1 MKPFDTP
8 IYVTR
13 PSLPPLQTFAAG
25 LQEIWDSRWL
35 TNHGPVLR
43 RFELKLKGFLQAENL
58 CMFTNGALALM
69 VAMQGLRLT
78 GEVITTPFT
87 FVASTNAIT
96 QCGMQPIFADIALED
111 LTLDPD
117 RVEALITPRTS
128 AILAVHV
135 FGIPCQLDRLGAIAE
150 RHGLALIYDAAH
162 AFGMTVDGRSIANF
176 GDVSMF
182 SFHATKLYHTIEGG
196 ALTFGDQALAPVFD
210 ALCNHGLEPDGDVR
224 LAGLNAKMSEIQAL
238 MGELM
243 LDTLQASIAHGHRID
258 AAYRER
264 LREVP
269 GLSALSESPPDVQP
283 NYSFFPVLVDEAEFG
298 MSSDALKAAL
308 LRYNVHVRRYFTPLI
323 SDMTAF
329 RSSAS
334 SDPLKNARRIGP
346 QVMALPTY
354 ADLAIEDVHRV
365 CDLIASI
372 QRVEGVHAMRHSRI

>member
-1 MKPFDTP
+1 MKPFDSP

-13 PSLPPLQTFAAG
+13 PTLPPLRTFAAG

-35 TNHGPVLR
+35 TNNGPVLR
-43 RFELKLKGFLQAENL
+43 RFETKMKGFLQADNL
-58 CMFTNGALALM
+58 SMFTNGALALM

-87 FVASTNAIT
+87 FVATTNAIT
-96 QCGMQPIFADIALED
+96 QCGMRPIFADIALED

-117 RVEALITPRTS
+117 RVEAMITPRTS

-135 FGIPCQLDRLGAIAE
+135 FGIPCQLERLGAIAAK
-150 RHGLALIYDAAH
+150 HGLALIYDAAH
-162 AFGMTVDGRSIANF
+162 AFGMTVDGKSIANF
-176 GDVSMF
+176 GDVTMF

-196 ALTFGDQALAPVFD
+196 ALTFGDANLGRVFD

-224 LAGLNAKMSEIQAL
+224 LAGLNAKMSDVQAL

-243 LDTLQASIAHGHRID
+243 LDTLQACIAHGRRID
-258 AAYRER
+258 AAYREH
-264 LREVP
+264 LKAVP
-269 GLSALSESPPDVQP
+269 GLSALPEPAPGIKP

-308 LRYNVHVRRYFTPLI
+308 LNYNVHVRRYFTPLI

-329 RSSAS
+329 RAALS
-334 SDPLKNARRIGP
+334 SDSLANARRIGP

-354 ADLAIEDVHRV
+354 ADLAIEDVHRI

-372 QRVEGVHAMRHSRI
+372 QRVDGGRAMIDSRV

>member
-1 MKPFDTP
+1 MKPFASP

-13 PSLPPLQTFAAG
+13 PSLPPLHTFAAG

-43 RFELKLKGFLQAENL
+43 RFESKLKGFLQAENL
-58 CMFTNGALALM
+58 SMFTNGALALM

-117 RVEALITPRTS
+117 RIEALITPRTS

-135 FGIPCQLDRLGAIAE
+135 FGIPCQLDRLGAIAA

-224 LAGLNAKMSEIQAL
+224 LAGLNAKMSEVQAL

-264 LREVP
+264 LKEVP
-269 GLSALSESPPDVQP
+269 GLSALSEPSSGVRP
-283 NYSFFPVLVDEAEFG
+283 NYSFFPVLVDEAGFG
-298 MSSDALKAAL
+298 MSSDELKAAL

-334 SDPLKNARRIGP
+334 SDPLNNARRIGP

-354 ADLAIEDVHRV
+354 ADLAIEDVHRI
-365 CDLIASI
+365 CDLIAGI
-372 QRVEGVHAMRHSRI
+372 QRVEGIHTMRHSRI

>member
-1 MKPFDTP
+1 
-8 IYVTR
+8 VTR
-13 PSLPPLQTFAAG
+13 PGLPPLSAFTEG
-25 LQEIWDSRWL
+25 LREIWESRWL
-35 TNHGPVLR
+35 TNHGPVLH
-43 RFELKLKGFLQAENL
+43 RFEAKMKDFLQAENL
-58 CMFTNGALALM
+58 SMFTNGALALM

-87 FVASTNAIT
+87 FVATTNAIT
-96 QCGMQPIFADIALED
+96 QCGMNPVFADIDLND

-117 RVEALITPRTS
+117 RVEAMITPRTS

-135 FGIPCQLDRLGAIAE
+135 FGVPCQLERLGAIAA

-162 AFGMTVDGRSIANF
+162 AFGMTADGKSIANF
-176 GDVSMF
+176 GDVTMF

-196 ALTFGDQALAPVFD
+196 ALTFGDPALGPVFD

-224 LAGLNAKMSEIQAL
+224 LAGLNAKMSEVQAL

-258 AAYRER
+258 TAYRER
-264 LREVP
+264 LNAVP
-269 GLSALSESPPDVQP
+269 GFSMLPEPAAGMRP

-308 LRYNVHVRRYFTPLI
+308 LLYNVHVRRYFTPLI

-329 RSSAS
+329 RAATS
-334 SDPLKNARRIGP
+334 SDPLDNAKRIGP

-354 ADLAIEDVHRV
+354 SDLAIEDVHRI
-365 CDLIASI
+365 CDLITHI
-372 QRVEGVHAMRHSRI
+372 QRSGGGHTVRERHL